1 MRSVAGRGRGR
12 EEREKGKGRKEMGM
26 GGLRRRR
33 VMVGRRW
40 GGDVKGMIEIRNF
53 EIKCLQVKSMCYFQP
68 RLFL

>member
-1 MRSVAGRGRGR
+1 MGEGG
-12 EEREKGKGRKEMGM
+12 KGKGKREEEMGM

>member
-1 MRSVAGRGRGR
+1 
-12 EEREKGKGRKEMGM
+12 MGM